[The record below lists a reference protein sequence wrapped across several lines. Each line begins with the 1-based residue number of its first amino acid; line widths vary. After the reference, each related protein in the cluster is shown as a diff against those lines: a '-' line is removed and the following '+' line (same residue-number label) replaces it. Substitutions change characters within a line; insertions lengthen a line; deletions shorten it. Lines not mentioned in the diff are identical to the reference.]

1 MDTASFLWGAFAG
14 VFVAWTLLLTL
25 MVTLSYKAS
34 KRRPEHTAGATR
46 EDIR

>member
-14 VFVAWTLLLTL
+14 AFVAWTLLLTL
-25 MVTLSYKAS
+25 LVAMSYRANKS
-34 KRRPEHTAGATR
+34 KPEHTAGATR